1 MISVGGVVVIGEGGG
16 GPSLSSA
23 TPQALGVAA
32 AGSTGE
38 ASDAGHVHPLP
49 AGLIPVAV
57 AVDLSSATGWTALAG
72 AGGATATIDTGDE
85 QIELAVPAGLVLGE
99 RYALAYS
106 DSYLDGAGMDVRL
119 RLRAAMLN
127 ASANDYLQLLL
138 IDTAGS
144 AFLEARVDGNGLVTA
159 RASGGIATTGVTVA
173 SILGGQGW
181 LRLRQWGGVCIV
193 YAGVGTG
200 GAEPTSWTTVGCVQ
214 LTASTLAALVRL
226 RIGITRNAAG
236 TGTASADVGDI
247 SYRQTVAL

>member
-1 MISVGGVVVIGEGGG
+1 MVIGEGGG

-23 TPQALGVAA
+23 TPQPLGVAA

-72 AGGATATIDTGDE
+72 VGGATSTIDTAAE
-85 QIELAVPAGLVLGE
+85 QIELVVPAGLALGE

-106 DSYLDGAGMDVRL
+106 DSYLDGAGMDVRM
-119 RLRAAMLN
+119 RLRAATLD
-127 ASANDYLQLLL
+127 ASANDYFQLLL
-138 IDTAGS
+138 IDTGS
-144 AFLEARVDGNGLVTA
+144 VFLEARVDGNALVSA
-159 RASGGIATTGVTVA
+159 RASGGAATAGVTVA

-226 RIGITRNAAG
+226 RIGITRDAAG